1 MPGLVTI
8 GVVSLVLHASLAG
21 AFDPRAYPKSV
32 ATCKAPN
39 RAEGKDVDID
49 IPLGQT
55 MSTLIPPP
63 RRLCFSFTAGRVS
76 GVPGP
81 TKLKNS
87 GHVPS
92 EYRLIVP
99 DVRGFGSSTH
109 PGDVR
114 SSGTMDDIARDM
126 FCVLDKAGVQS
137 SICIGHDWGSSIC
150 FTGARMRPDIFTAVT
165 GIAVPYLSGAGPFMP
180 IRDYIPYFPGLAYQ
194 SFFNE
199 HTTEA
204 VAELAKDIRRTVRAT
219 LRDKASPPPE
229 GFLKSDKTF
238 LGAWDD
244 VAEIPP
250 VPFFTPNE
258 EDYFVEQYE
267 IQKFAYTLQYYTNE
281 NRELTWSYAK
291 EQGNY
296 TLPQPTLS
304 LLPTADVVADWALLL
319 QIVKSDDFLPKGK
332 TEYMDGGHWCHIEF
346 PETANKIIR
355 AWLTETLET
364 LEGQAAAQDEEQVVV
379 DVHDEL

>member
-1 MPGLVTI
+1 MPGLATL

-49 IPLGQT
+49 IHYVDINPTAKTTLLLVHGWPSLW
-55 MSTLIPPP
+55 STWSNQIEE
-63 RRLCFSFTAGRVS
+63 FG
-76 GVPGP
+76 
-81 TKLKNS
+81 
-87 GHVPS
+87 S

-109 PGDVR
+109 PGDIR

-126 FCVLDKAGVQS
+126 FCVLEKAGVQS

-150 FTGARMRPDIFTAVT
+150 FAGARMRPDIFTAVT

-199 HTTEA
+199 HTAEA

-238 LGAWDD
+238 LGAWDG

-319 QIVKSDDFLPKGK
+319 QLVKSDDFLLKGK

-355 AWLTETLET
+355 AWLTETLAT
-364 LEGQAAAQDEEQVVV
+364 LEGQAAPQDEEQVVV